1 MGMSMMF
8 KGGCFKV
15 ILATLSRISQMML
28 EYSTG
33 MKEVLL
39 ILVVLCPTSES
50 HIIPEIAFTVFGA
63 LSAGNS
69 E

>member
-1 MGMSMMF
+1 
-8 KGGCFKV
+8 
-15 ILATLSRISQMML
+15 ML

-63 LSAGNS
+63 LKAGYS

>member
-1 MGMSMMF
+1 
-8 KGGCFKV
+8 
-15 ILATLSRISQMML
+15 MML

-50 HIIPEIAFTVFGA
+50 HIIPKIAFTVFGA
-63 LSAGNS
+63 LNAGYS